1 MLKIMTSFTLLCIL
15 ALAAAAALVDGA
27 AQPMTGEPRA
37 IPQNRTDVVRA
48 ARFAVA
54 NFNEANIDD
63 IYAYKILNIT
73 SAKIQ
78 VGSKLVYMVLL
89 KISFN

>member
-1 MLKIMTSFTLLCIL
+1 MTSFRLLCTL
-15 ALAAAAALVDGA
+15 ALAAVAAALVDGV

-37 IPQNRTDVVRA
+37 VPQNRTDVARA

-54 NFNEANIDD
+54 KFNEANIGDV
-63 IYAYKILNIT
+63 YAYKILNIT

-78 VGSKLVYMVLL
+78 VG
-89 KISFN
+89 